1 MTFANQKIN
10 CTAGDR
16 RSNENKSSVLKQ
28 AAAAIVCLALALCAA
43 PALAADVVI
52 DDFLDDSPL
61 LYDIGPN
68 NMGDPGVPDV
78 DPAEEIYLVDTV
90 TAAAIGGI
98 RTMQVRVDERISP
111 LEIESAT
118 GVVGDDSFKF
128 LTSPNAGADASLIYA
143 PAANSPAFDL
153 VDGTNSGFLLSFDS
167 IDGGVD
173 DFIDVSFLSVDIFVG
188 SAVGPRPPTGIPG
201 PTGEAQW
208 LSDPLDP
215 AKSINE
221 SASPFEFFIPFDDF
235 ETTDGFISFSD
246 IKSIQV
252 DFNYFDPMDDDLT
265 AIQGVDF
272 KLTSII
278 ATVPEPSSM
287 ALAALGL
294 LASFIGTSRTRRRRR
309 D

>member
-1 MTFANQKIN
+1 M
-10 CTAGDR
+10 
-16 RSNENKSSVLKQ
+16 
-28 AAAAIVCLALALCAA
+28 
-43 PALAADVVI
+43 
-52 DDFLDDSPL
+52 
-61 LYDIGPN
+61 IGRNPVEPTIRN
-68 NMGDPGVPDV
+68 TRPV
-78 DPAEEIYLVDTV
+78 V
-90 TAAAIGGI
+90 TAAATITPGTASSRI
-98 RTMQVRVDERISP
+98 ERALRTNSLR
-111 LEIESAT
+111 
-118 GVVGDDSFKF
+118 
-128 LTSPNAGADASLIYA
+128 LTWYAASNRSAGADASLIYA

-188 SAVGPRPPTGIPG
+188 SAVAPRPPTGIPG

-235 ETTDGFISFSD
+235 ETTDGFISFSN